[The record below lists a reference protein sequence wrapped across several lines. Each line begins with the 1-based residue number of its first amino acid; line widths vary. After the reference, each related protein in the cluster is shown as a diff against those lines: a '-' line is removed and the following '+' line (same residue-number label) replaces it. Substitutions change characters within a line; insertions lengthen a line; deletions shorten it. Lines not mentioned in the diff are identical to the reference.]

1 MPSKVNVLFV
11 VDEISDEQ
19 SGKDVRNTCLSFVET
34 MRNPDCDDDSVVAK
48 ITKE

>member
-1 MPSKVNVLFV
+1 VLFV

-19 SGKDVRNTCLSFVET
+19 SGKDAAATGLSYAET
-34 MRNPDCDDDSVVAK
+34 MRNADWDDGSVVSK

>member
-1 MPSKVNVLFV
+1 VLFV

-19 SGKDVRNTCLSFVET
+19 SGKDATATGFSYAES
-34 MRNPDCDDDSVVAK
+34 MRNADWDDGSAVSK